1 MSEAVLAGPR
11 TALAV
16 RGLSKTYA
24 GTLALDSLFMQIR
37 PGEVHALLGGNG
49 SGKSTT
55 IKILAGVVAADPGGE
70 ISIGDVSAGVSDW
83 TPARAHAAGLRF
95 VHQQPAVFPELTIA
109 ENLALGA
116 EFPRGIGGRIDWSA
130 LHARTEEL
138 LGRYQI
144 AATPKT
150 PLGALRAADRSRV
163 AIMRALQDR
172 DEADSGVLVLD
183 EPTAALP

>member
-55 IKILAGVVAADPGGE
+55 IKILAGVVPADPGGE
-70 ISIGDVSAGVSDW
+70 ISIGDESVGVSDW
-83 TPARAHAAGLRF
+83 NPARAHAAGLRF
-95 VHQQPAVFPELTIA
+95 VHQQPAVFLEMTVA
-109 ENLALGA
+109 ENQAKLANMIAYAPTNPAAFKSVDPKIEPWLSTAPANVQKGFVINEDEYPLPDVPA
-116 EFPRGIGGRIDWSA
+116 DDTVKTGGS
-130 LHARTEEL
+130 L
-138 LGRYQI
+138 LAWQKPG
-144 AATPKT
+144 
-150 PLGALRAADRSRV
+150 
-163 AIMRALQDR
+163 
-172 DEADSGVLVLD
+172 
-183 EPTAALP
+183 